1 MANHRQQRSASC
13 LPRLT
18 YRQAQI
24 AYLVTRGLKNRE
36 IATLLAVSEEAV
48 KGQVRSILN
57 KTGSRSKLELAVL
70 ATKDTIIAA

>member
-18 YRQAQI
+18 YRQSQI

-36 IATLLAVSEEAV
+36 IATLLAVSEETV
-48 KGQVRSILN
+48 KGQVRRILN